1 MVACQ
6 PRQPTSVRCKCKGL
20 GNVMPHLMKT
30 FPGIWERNVLLCGW
44 MLKKEFL
51 KKYVLY
57 LLRIIEDGL

>member
-1 MVACQ
+1 M
-6 PRQPTSVRCKCKGL
+6 
-20 GNVMPHLMKT
+20 MPHLMKT